1 MVDTNVEFATVL
13 DAVRQ
18 IVPRLRENGL
28 EAEERRWLPDENIQ
42 LLDKAGVFRIGT
54 PRRFGGL
61 DFSLAEQAAVLAEIG
76 RGCGSTA
83 WIASVWVSSAWM
95 ATLFPLRVQQEI
107 FAGGAT
113 RVSGGFTPSGILTP
127 TEGGYL
133 LDGAWKFN
141 SGCRGAEWNIASAIL
156 RQPDGAEL
164 EAIAVVPL
172 SDFTIADDWNTSS
185 VAATGS
191 CTASTENLFVP
202 AHRVVIAEALG
213 VPSEQDAA
221 QDVGAVTPGRGYGL
235 FSFIISQGVSVLL
248 GIAQGAYELYLERL
262 PGRGIAYTGWTDQ
275 SRHPL
280 THIQVATAAS
290 KIAAAKLLLADLYDK
305 LQRRADA
312 DEQPTLEEC
321 AEVRGHSAYAV
332 QLAKEAVDILYN
344 ASGATVIQ
352 RNVPLQ
358 RFHRDIQGLALHGMI
373 LLTTSFEVYGRVLL
387 GLDPETP
394 LL

>member
-28 EAEERRWLPDENIQ
+28 EAEDRRWLPDENIQ

-95 ATLFPLRVQQEI
+95 ATLFPVRVQQEI
-107 FAGGAT
+107 FAGGAA
-113 RVSGGFTPSGILTP
+113 RVSGGFTPSGYLTP
-127 TEGGYL
+127 TEGGYR

-156 RQPDGAEL
+156 RQPDGAEV

-172 SDFTIADDWNTSS
+172 SDFAIADDWNTSS

-202 AHRVVIAEALG
+202 AHRVMVAETLG
-213 VPSEQDAA
+213 VPTEEDLALDA
-221 QDVGAVTPGRGYGL
+221 GPVTPGRGYGL

-248 GIAQGAYELYLERL
+248 GVAQGAYELYLERL

-275 SRHPL
+275 SQHPL

-290 KIAAAKLLLADLYDK
+290 KIAAARLLLADLYEQ

-312 DEQPTLEEC
+312 DEQPTLEER
-321 AEVRGHSAYAV
+321 AQVRGHAAYAV